1 MTPPDE
7 DLFGQEVWRPAL
19 EKFCAVTHLTVTL
32 WADQRVVCGPIH
44 PTPLF
49 EVFAQ
54 NGYEPGIFADC
65 ARRCLAQA
73 LDRPAV
79 VVAPAY
85 GLAAVG
91 ASLVLEGEIVGAAVA
106 GYALFDFPQ
115 SSAIELMARE
125 AGIPFARLWE
135 IARREQPVP
144 KRRLVLNGEL
154 LQVLGDSI
162 LCENHRSR
170 QYEATAA
177 ALGVASTAKDEF
189 IAMLGH
195 EIRNPL
201 AAVIH
206 SVEVLRRA
214 SSLTPDAKQLMG
226 VVDRQAR
233 HLGRIADD
241 LLDLSRIGS
250 HKKVLDRR
258 PVDLRDVA
266 RDAVEE
272 LQAAG
277 RDEAHPVSLVLPDE
291 PLIVDGDAGRFG
303 QVLGNLLANAVKY
316 TPIGGSIELRAE
328 RRGDRA
334 CISVRDEGS
343 GIEAALLPRIFEPFT
358 QGKAALDRSRGGLGL
373 GLALVKALVEEHGGT
388 VEARSAGAGEGSEFL
403 IELPF
408 AAATVASVAPAPAP
422 AIAPL
427 RIVLV
432 EDNADA
438 REALRELLRFEGH
451 VVDVAADGLAGLR
464 AIYDHRPDVA
474 IIDIGLPLLDGYQV
488 AQRVR
493 ADRGLAGVRLVALTG
508 YGQPKDRERA
518 TAAGFDNHV
527 VKPVDADHLMRSLAE
542 PGSNGSPADGITIA
556 KQGQ

>member
-32 WADQRVVCGPIH
+32 WADQRVICGPIH

-79 VVAPAY
+79 VVASAH

-91 ASLVLEGEIVGAAVA
+91 TSLVLEGEIVGAAVA

-115 SSAIELMARE
+115 SSAIELLARE

-144 KRRLVLNGEL
+144 KRRLVLHGEL

-162 LCENHRSR
+162 LRENHRAR
-170 QYEATAA
+170 LYEATAA
-177 ALGVASTAKDEF
+177 ALRVASTAKDEF

-206 SVEVLRRA
+206 SVEVMRRG
-214 SSLTPDAKQLMG
+214 SSLTPDAKRLMG

-241 LLDLSRIGS
+241 LLDVSRIGS

-266 RDAVEE
+266 RNAVEE

-303 QVLGNLLANAVKY
+303 QVLGNLLGNAVKY

-388 VEARSAGAGEGSEFL
+388 VEVHSAGAGKGSEFV
-403 IELPF
+403 IELPLG
-408 AAATVASVAPAPAP
+408 AATVTPVAADPPP
-422 AIAPL
+422 TISPL

-438 REALRELLRFEGH
+438 REALRELLCFEGH
-451 VVDVAADGLAGLR
+451 VVDTAADGLAGLR

-474 IIDIGLPLLDGYQV
+474 IVDIGLPLLDGYQV

-518 TAAGFDNHV
+518 TAAGFDTHI

-542 PGSNGSPADGITIA
+542 PGSNGSPADGITTV